1 MLTTAAAL
9 AAAAAMPPRKVRL
22 EVGTTGTRSLR
33 ETLEGAVG
41 QLWNRVSTAQ
51 KSVKAV
57 PRVETEPGATKRP
70 LGERSTRWVAGVGAI
85 SEADPDGPGTVV
97 TGFAE

>member
-1 MLTTAAAL
+1 VLTTAAAL

-57 PRVETEPGATKRP
+57 PRVETEPGRRSGPSASDQLHGSPVLALSVRP
-70 LGERSTRWVAGVGAI
+70 IRM
-85 SEADPDGPGTVV
+85 GPGR
-97 TGFAE
+97 